1 MIDSSLLKQKKEDIK
16 DLVIAKEEK
25 RKKKKKRY
33 RGNANYGEGGNV
45 KVSLKEQ
52 WF

>member
-1 MIDSSLLKQKKEDIK
+1 MIDSSLLKHKKEDIK

-33 RGNANYGEGGNV
+33 RGNANYGEGGM
-45 KVSLKEQ
+45 
-52 WF
+52 